1 MKKER
6 SHGGYQRPGSNTIV
20 LSSDPILIW
29 LFALPFLLVG
39 LLFVAAPWGL
49 ASNSAQIPI
58 GIKLVISAMGLG
70 SAMVAVL
77 IFRAGLAQVLLDR
90 SNNRVIIGK
99 RFSKRILRTIDCQS
113 ISAVTIDTDKDSDG
127 DTTYRV
133 QLELKSGET
142 IPLNKAYV
150 SIRETAEYERDRIRH
165 LLKNPYDSYSKKD
178 RTPWLFIGNSQP
190 FAQPQ
195 LKTFVIICA
204 TITVAPFAGWW
215 LATQE
220 KPTLQITAGEPSPEL
235 SSKLHQRAENKIA
248 NTEKILFVATPEP
261 GHEGMAKIVFIPFAI
276 VWTIFSGCWLCAAIA
291 GSIRTRSIMGWFMV
305 LCGLP
310 FVGIGLGMLT
320 IPYFA
325 YKREL
330 HTIYALTEERA
341 LVFSNDGVKEL
352 VNFSDE
358 HFGPIEAKT
367 YGKTSNDKKMDLL
380 FRSSLDPKSPG
391 ATVGFWGIE
400 KGEMAKAILEDKLKG
415 RK

>member
-178 RTPWLFIGNSQP
+178 RTPWLVFGNSQP

-235 SSKLHQRAENKIA
+235 SSALHQRAENKIA
-248 NTEKILFVATPEP
+248 STEKILFVATPEP

-358 HFGPIEAKT
+358 HFGPIEAKV
-367 YGKTSNDKKMDLL
+367 YGNSGNNRKMDLL

-400 KGEMAKAILEDKLKG
+400 KGEMAKAILENKLKG

>member
-6 SHGGYQRPGSNTIV
+6 SHRGYQRPGSNTIV
-20 LSSDPILIW
+20 LSSDPLLIW
-29 LFALPFLLVG
+29 FFALPFLLVG

-70 SAMVAVL
+70 SVMVAVL
-77 IFRAGLAQVLLDR
+77 IFRSGLAQVLLDR

-142 IPLNKAYV
+142 IPLTKAYV
-150 SIRETAEYERDRIRH
+150 SLRETAEFERDRIRH
-165 LLKNPYDSYSKKD
+165 LLKNPYESYSKRD
-178 RTPWLFIGNSQP
+178 PTPWVAIGNSKAA
-190 FAQPQ
+190 AQPQ
-195 LKTFVIICA
+195 LKTFVILCA
-204 TITVAPFAGWW
+204 AITLAPFAGWW
-215 LATQE
+215 LAAQE
-220 KPTLQITAGEPSPEL
+220 KPSLQITAGEPNPEL
-235 SSKLHQRAENKIA
+235 SRALHQRAQNEIA
-248 NTEKILFVATPEP
+248 STEKILFVATPDP

-276 VWTIFSGCWLCAAIA
+276 LWTIFSSCWLCAAIA

-305 LCGLP
+305 LWGLP

-330 HTIYALTEERA
+330 HTIYALTEKRA

-358 HFGPIEAKT
+358 HFGPIKVKT
-367 YGKTSNDKKMDLL
+367 YGTTSNDKKMDLL
-380 FRSSLDPKSPG
+380 FRSSLDPESPG

-400 KGEMAKAILEDKLKG
+400 KGEIAKAILEDKLKA